1 MSTNENIIVV
11 GCNYHTTWQSDKR
24 MRFVLK
30 EVVGQK
36 ARLATRHTRKDF
48 WTNVSD
54 LIFIQTGYNKTKAK
68 ELLEI
73 YKKENK
79 L

>member
-1 MSTNENIIVV
+1 MSANENIIVV

-36 ARLATRHTRKDF
+36 ARLATRRTRKDF

-54 LIFIQTGYNKTKAK
+54 LIFIQTGYNKKKAK
-68 ELLEI
+68 ELLQI
-73 YKKENK
+73 YKKEK
-79 L
+79 GL

>member
-1 MSTNENIIVV
+1 MTPEENLIVV
-11 GCNYHTTWQSDKR
+11 GCNYHTTWQSDRR

-30 EVVGQK
+30 EVVGHR

-54 LIFIQTGYNKTKAK
+54 LIFIQTGYNKNKAK
-68 ELLEI
+68 ELLEMF
-73 YKKENK
+73 KKEK
-79 L
+79 DL